1 MRYED
6 AHVGMKCITDYGYYS
21 GDGYGCHSWRNGHI
35 VIVKYVC
42 MDKYIQ
48 YDCLT
53 CGDEGYKHSAEY
65 LRPLP
70 YDDDCEIVG
79 ELGDVLI

>member
-6 AHVGMKCITDYGYYS
+6 AYVGMKCITDYGDLVGKYNL
-21 GDGYGCHSWRNGHI
+21 GCHSWQNGHI
-35 VIVKYVC
+35 VVVNYVC
-42 MDKYIQ
+42 NNYIQ

-53 CGDEGYKHSAEY
+53 CGVKGYKHSDQY

-70 YDDDCEIVG
+70 YDDCEIVG